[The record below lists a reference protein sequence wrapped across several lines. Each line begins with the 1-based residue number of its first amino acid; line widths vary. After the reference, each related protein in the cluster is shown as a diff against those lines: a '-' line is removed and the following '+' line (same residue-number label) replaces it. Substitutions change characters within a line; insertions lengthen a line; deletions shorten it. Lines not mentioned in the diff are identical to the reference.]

1 MHSHALFRRRT
12 GAAALAAAVI
22 AGLIALPAPA
32 SAADEA
38 DASAAASNRTLVDT
52 ASTDWRYHDAP
63 ADPAGDGPI
72 YAWAAAGYDDTSW
85 KQAKGSFGAIRGA
98 HAQVGGN
105 DVNTLL
111 TQYKPGTSTNV
122 ETFFFRTD
130 VAITADEI
138 EAAEGLE
145 ATVRFDDAL
154 AVFVN
159 GERVV
164 GYVDERFDEAQGN
177 MQYVGDGGGSPIVR
191 SFTIDP
197 ALLIEG
203 HNTIAV
209 ALYQDRASSSD
220 IYFDFEELELV
231 TGEGSGGPAP
241 QDPARVI
248 STEATDWRYQD
259 TGADPAGTGE
269 LFSWTGADYDDSS
282 WPTAK
287 ASFGALR
294 GAKDPVSGNAVNTLL
309 TQYKPGTSTNIE
321 TFFFRTDIELTEQQV
336 EDGIRLRGTV
346 RYDDALGVWVN
357 GEKVAGFL
365 DDDFD
370 PTLGNLQ
377 YLGAS
382 NGSPVVSSL
391 TIDNEVLQA
400 GENTV
405 AVALYQDRAS
415 SSDIFFDFEQLD
427 VIPPLDPNAPITV
440 SDVIL
445 NVGATEAERNV
456 AWYASL
462 PGAARVEIAPAA
474 AMAGDTFPT
483 DGVTAFESTSGEA
496 ADGQFWHHATIPALA
511 EDSAYVYRVGN
522 ERGWSPVYGFET
534 AAFDGDFDFLY
545 VGDAQIGASGNAT
558 RDAEGWLATTE
569 LASEMFPAS
578 EFLLS
583 GGDQVEHAGD
593 EDQYTGFLA
602 PELVR
607 EIPVATV
614 NGNHDVGSTAYNTH
628 FNMPNLDLT
637 YGAPGSASQS
647 GGNHW
652 FIYKDVL
659 VITLNSNNR
668 DNARHAE
675 YVEKIVAEQ
684 GANATWRVVT
694 FHHSIYSV
702 ANHSLS
708 ADIVER
714 REQLSPVFT
723 ANDIDLVLMGHDHV
737 YTRSYLMDGRTPV
750 QEVDT
755 NAELH
760 PQAGQVLYLTGNS
773 SSGSKYYSIRDT
785 VDFGYDAVAL
795 QERVPSFMNIEVT
808 DDALTATTYRTTD
821 RGVVDRVVLHQVVE
835 PDTTAPVL
843 TVPETTELT
852 VGDAFDAM
860 AGVSAID
867 AVDGDLTA
875 GITVTGTV
883 DTSVAGVTTLTYS
896 VTDASGN
903 TATAT
908 RVVTVVEASVEPEPE
923 PEPEP
928 QPEPEPAPIVPVPGD
943 ALPAELKT
951 LEALDVD
958 RASGTISVRAGE
970 QFVGEPLTFFVYSE
984 PRQLATVTP
993 AAGGV
998 VTIALPADLAA
1009 GTHRLAAYTADGQV
1023 TQWLEFAWP
1032 AAAGTDPGA
1041 GAGTGTGADTGG
1053 NGGNAGSGLADTGF
1067 DAPVLPA
1074 LAALLTLLL
1083 GAALMIRRRAARA

>member
-1 MHSHALFRRRT
+1 MHSPAPSRRRT
-12 GAAALAAAVI
+12 GATILAAAVI
-22 AGLIALPAPA
+22 AGVIALPAPA
-32 SAADEA
+32 TAAGDPTATAET
-38 DASAAASNRTLVDT
+38 AATESRTLIDT

-72 YAWAAAGYDDTSW
+72 YSWAASGYDDASW
-85 KQAKGSFGAIRGA
+85 KQAKGSFGALRGA
-98 HAQVGGN
+98 HASVGGN
-105 DVNTLL
+105 DVTTLL
-111 TQYKPGTSTNV
+111 TQYKPDTSTNV

-130 VAITADEI
+130 VAITAGEL
-138 EAAEGLE
+138 EATEGLE

-164 GYVDERFDEAQGN
+164 GFVDERFDEAKGN
-177 MQYVGDGGGSPIVR
+177 MQYVGNGGGSPIVR

-209 ALYQDRASSSD
+209 ALYQDRDTSSD
-220 IYFDFEELELV
+220 LYFDFEELELV
-231 TGEGSGGPAP
+231 AGDGSGAPGP
-241 QDPARVI
+241 QDPTRVI
-248 STEATDWRYQD
+248 STASTDWRYQD
-259 TGADPAGTGE
+259 TGVDPAGTGE
-269 LFSWTGADYDDSS
+269 LLSWTGADYDDSS
-282 WPTAK
+282 WKTAK

-294 GAKDPVSGNAVNTLL
+294 GAQTPVSGNAVNTLL
-309 TQYKPGTSTNIE
+309 TQYKAGTSTNIE
-321 TFFFRTDIELTEQQV
+321 TFFFRTDLALTEQQI

-346 RYDDALGVWVN
+346 RYDDAFGVWIN

-365 DDDFD
+365 DDGFD
-370 PTLGNLQ
+370 PSQGNMQ

-382 NGSPVVSSL
+382 NGSPVVSSF
-391 TIDNEVLQA
+391 TIANEALQA

-415 SSDIFFDFEQLD
+415 SSDVFFDFEQLD
-427 VIPPLDPNAPITV
+427 VIPPLDPNAPIAV

-445 NVGATEAERNV
+445 NVGSTESDRNV

-462 PGAARVEIAPAA
+462 PGAARVEVAPAA
-474 AMAGDTFPT
+474 AMTGDTFPAE
-483 DGVTAFESTSGEA
+483 GATAFESTSGEA

-511 EDSAYVYRVGN
+511 ENSAYVYRVGN

-534 AAFDGDFDFLY
+534 STFDGEFDFLY
-545 VGDAQIGASGNAT
+545 VGDAQIGASGNAA
-558 RDAEGWLATTE
+558 RDAEGWLNTMQIAG
-569 LASEMFPAS
+569 EMFPAS

-583 GGDQVEHAGD
+583 GGDQVEHAGN
-593 EDQYTGFLA
+593 EDQYDGFLA
-602 PELVR
+602 PDLVR

-675 YVEKIVAEQ
+675 YVENIVAEQ
-684 GANATWRVVT
+684 GDNAKWRVVT

-737 YTRSYLMDGRTPV
+737 YTRSSLMDGRTPV

-755 NAELH
+755 NAELR
-760 PQAGQVLYLTGNS
+760 PEAGQVLYLTGNS

-785 VDFGYDAVAL
+785 VEFGYDAVAL

-808 DDALTATTYRTTD
+808 DGTLTATTYRTTD
-821 RGVVDRVVLHQVVE
+821 RGVVDRVVLHQVVV
-835 PDTTAPVL
+835 PDTEAPVL

-852 VGDAFDAM
+852 VGDAFDPM

-867 AVDGDLTA
+867 AVDGDLTSE
-875 GITVTGTV
+875 ITITGTV
-883 DTSVAGVTTLTYS
+883 DTSVAGVSTLGYA
-896 VTDASGN
+896 VTDAAGN
-903 TATAT
+903 TATAS
-908 RVVTVVEASVEPEPE
+908 RVVVVFDRVPEPE
-923 PEPEP
+923 PTPAP
-928 QPEPEPAPIVPVPGD
+928 QPNPG
-943 ALPAELKT
+943 
-951 LEALDVD
+951 
-958 RASGTISVRAGE
+958 
-970 QFVGEPLTFFVYSE
+970 
-984 PRQLATVTP
+984 TP
-993 AAGGV
+993 GG
-998 VTIALPADLAA
+998 
-1009 GTHRLAAYTADGQV
+1009 
-1023 TQWLEFAWP
+1023 
-1032 AAAGTDPGA
+1032 PGA
-1041 GAGTGTGADTGG
+1041 GSGAGS
-1053 NGGNAGSGLADTGF
+1053 AGSGSGGALADTGF
-1067 DAPVLPA
+1067 DGTAP
-1074 LAALLTLLL
+1074 LLGGLLVLLL
-1083 GAALMIRRRAARA
+1083 GAGLMLGRRPTRA

>member
-1 MHSHALFRRRT
+1 MHSHAHFRRRT
-12 GAAALAAAVI
+12 GAAALTAALV
-22 AGLIALPAPA
+22 AGLIALPAVPA
-32 SAADEA
+32 HAAGDTNA
-38 DASAAASNRTLVDT
+38 TAAVENRTLIDT
-52 ASTDWRYHDAP
+52 TSTDWRYHDAP

-72 YAWAAAGYDDTSW
+72 YSWAAAGYDDTSW
-85 KQAKGSFGAIRGA
+85 KTAKGSFGALRGA
-98 HAQVGGN
+98 HVPVGGN
-105 DVNTLL
+105 AVNTPL

-130 VAITADEI
+130 VAITADEV

-159 GERVV
+159 GERVA
-164 GYVDERFDEAQGN
+164 GFVDERFDESKGN
-177 MQYVGDGGGSPIVR
+177 MQYVGNGGGSPIVR

-197 ALLIEG
+197 ELLIEG
-203 HNTIAV
+203 NNTIAV
-209 ALYQDRASSSD
+209 ALYQDRDTSSD
-220 IYFDFEELELV
+220 IYFDFEQLELV
-231 TGEGSGGPAP
+231 AGGGTEEPEP
-241 QDPARVI
+241 QDPTRVI
-248 STEATDWRYQD
+248 STETTDWRYQD
-259 TGADPAGTGE
+259 TGVDPAGTGE

-282 WPTAK
+282 WKTAK

-294 GAKDPVSGNAVNTLL
+294 GAQVPVSGNAVNTLL
-309 TQYKPGTSTNIE
+309 TQYKPGGTTNIE
-321 TFFFRTDIELTEQQV
+321 TFFFRTDVALTEQQV
-336 EDGIRLRGTV
+336 EGGIRLRGTV

-365 DDDFD
+365 DDGFD
-370 PTLGNLQ
+370 PAQGNLQ

-382 NGSPVVSSL
+382 NGAPVVSSF
-391 TIDNEVLQA
+391 TIPNEALQA

-445 NVGATEAERNV
+445 NVGATEADRNV

-462 PGAARVEIAPAA
+462 PGAARVEVAPAA
-474 AMAGDTFPT
+474 AMTGDTFPT
-483 DGVTAFESTSGEA
+483 EGVTAFESTSGEA
-496 ADGQFWHHATIPALA
+496 ADGQFWHHATIAGVA
-511 EDSAYVYRVGN
+511 EHSAYVYRVGN

-534 AAFDGDFDFLY
+534 ASFDGDFDFLY
-545 VGDAQIGASGNAT
+545 VGDAQIGASGNT
-558 RDAEGWLATTE
+558 PRDAEGWLNTTRV
-569 LASEMFPAS
+569 ANEMFPAS

-583 GGDQVEHAGD
+583 GGDQVEHAGN
-593 EDQYTGFLA
+593 EEQYDGFLA

-607 EIPVATV
+607 EIPIATV

-628 FNMPNLDLT
+628 FNMPNLDMT

-675 YVEKIVAEQ
+675 YVEKVVAEQ
-684 GANATWRVVT
+684 GDNAKWRVVT

-755 NAELH
+755 NAELR
-760 PQAGQVLYLTGNS
+760 PEEGQVLYLTGNS
-773 SSGSKYYSIRDT
+773 SSGSKYYTIRDT
-785 VDFGYDAVAL
+785 VEFGYDAVAL

-808 DDALTATTYRTTD
+808 DGTLTATTYRTTD

-835 PDTTAPVL
+835 PDVTAPVL

-852 VGDAFDAM
+852 VGDAFDPM

-875 GITVTGTV
+875 AVTVTGTV
-883 DTSVAGVTTLTYS
+883 DTSVAGVSTLTYS

-908 RVVTVVEASVEPEPE
+908 RVVTVVEATVEPEPEPEPNPEPEPE

-928 QPEPEPAPIVPVPGD
+928 NPGTIVPLPGAD
-943 ALPAELKT
+943 LPSDLRT
-951 LEALDVD
+951 LELLGLD
-958 RASGTISVRAGE
+958 RAAGTISVRVADRFIGE
-970 QFVGEPLTFFVYSE
+970 ELTFFVSSE
-984 PRQLATVTP
+984 PQRLATITP
-993 AAGGV
+993 TAGGAV
-998 VTIALPADLAA
+998 SLALPRDLAA
-1009 GTHRLAAYTADGQV
+1009 GTHRLAAYAADGSV
-1023 TQWLEFAWP
+1023 TQWLEFTWP
-1032 AAAGTDPGA
+1032 AASTP
-1041 GAGTGTGADTGG
+1041 
-1053 NGGNAGSGLADTGF
+1053 AGSGGSGGQLADTGF
-1067 DAPVLPA
+1067 EGTLP
-1074 LAALLTLLL
+1074 LL
-1083 GAALMIRRRAARA
+1083 GGLLVLLVGAGLVLRRRTARA